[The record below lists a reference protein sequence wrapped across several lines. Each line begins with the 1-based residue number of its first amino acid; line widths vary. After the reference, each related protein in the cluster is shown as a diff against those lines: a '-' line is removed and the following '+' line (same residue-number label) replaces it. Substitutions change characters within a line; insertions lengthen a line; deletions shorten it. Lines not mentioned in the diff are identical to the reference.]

1 MTTPS
6 PSEVRAAQAMNQCP
20 HCGSKNVT
28 WNWCHDGSVWYHEC
42 WDCGNVFRTLGR
54 SGRGEMS
61 EKYDLIYD
69 GRDIRRRI
77 LHGTL
82 KDIFLQVVDLLSP
95 EKALELV
102 FGNEEIKKRLWIDKI
117 GLMPPEGCQCYW
129 LMGDN
134 RYRLILDPPEPK
146 KIVIDGNLER
156 VTAIDRSEP
165 GPHKFG
171 DDNPDDEPEPQEDEY
186 ERWCQ
191 DFTTALRHVDNMDS
205 GWSHVLN
212 QLKRMPR

>member
-20 HCGSKNVT
+20 HCGSKHVT
-28 WNWCHDGSVWYHEC
+28 WNWCHDGSVWFHEC

-77 LHGTL
+77 LYGTL
-82 KDIFLQVVDLLSP
+82 KDIFL
-95 EKALELV
+95 
-102 FGNEEIKKRLWIDKI
+102 
-117 GLMPPEGCQCYW
+117 
-129 LMGDN
+129 
-134 RYRLILDPPEPK
+134 
-146 KIVIDGNLER
+146 
-156 VTAIDRSEP
+156 
-165 GPHKFG
+165 
-171 DDNPDDEPEPQEDEY
+171 DEY

-191 DFTTALRHVDNMDS
+191 DFTTALRHVDNMDTCS
-205 GWSHVLN
+205 IPLIRACRFCSVRSALAV
-212 QLKRMPR
+212 R